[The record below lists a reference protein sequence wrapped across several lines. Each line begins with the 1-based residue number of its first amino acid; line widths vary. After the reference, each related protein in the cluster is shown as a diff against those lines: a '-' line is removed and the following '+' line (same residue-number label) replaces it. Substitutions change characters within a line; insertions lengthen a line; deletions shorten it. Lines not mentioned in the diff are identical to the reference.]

1 MSTAGFPGAGG
12 LELDDLVLRFG
23 GHTVLDHVLLD
34 VSPGTIHAMI
44 GPNGAGKS
52 TLFSVIAGEHS
63 LNHGR
68 VVLDGRDITRYS
80 AHRRVQIGVAR
91 AFQVA
96 HIFPNLAVV
105 DNVVSAALAQQRH
118 AHRLWPS
125 SAMRTARDLAHAA
138 LDEIGLAALANVQA
152 RHLSQGDRKRL
163 EIAVTL
169 QLRPR
174 VLLLDEPTAGM
185 SPEETVATVELIRQ
199 VWRRSGLTVLLTEHD
214 MNVVFGLAQR
224 LTVLT
229 EGRVLATGDPD
240 KVSTRA
246 DVRDVYLGRGHEA
259 E

>member
-1 MSTAGFPGAGG
+1 MSTAGLKGAGALG
-12 LELDDLVLRFG
+12 LDGVVLRFG
-23 GHTVLDHVLLD
+23 GHTVLDNVCLE
-34 VSPGTIHAMI
+34 VSAGTIHAMI

-52 TLFSVIAGEHS
+52 TLFGVIAGEHS

-68 VVLDGRDITRYS
+68 VVLDGRDITHYS
-80 AHRRVQIGVAR
+80 AHRRVRLGVAR

-96 HIFPNLAVV
+96 HIFPNLPVV
-105 DNVVSAALAQQRH
+105 ENVVSAALAQQRY
-118 AHRLWPS
+118 AHRIWPS

-138 LDEIGLAALANVQA
+138 LDEIGLAALANSQA

-169 QLRPR
+169 QLRPK

-199 VWRRSGLTVLLTEHD
+199 VWHRSGLTVLLTEHD
-214 MNVVFGLAQR
+214 MSVVFGLAQR

-229 EGRVLATGDPD
+229 AGHVLATGEPD
-240 KVSTRA
+240 DISARA
-246 DVRDVYLGRGHEA
+246 DVRDVYLGRDDGA